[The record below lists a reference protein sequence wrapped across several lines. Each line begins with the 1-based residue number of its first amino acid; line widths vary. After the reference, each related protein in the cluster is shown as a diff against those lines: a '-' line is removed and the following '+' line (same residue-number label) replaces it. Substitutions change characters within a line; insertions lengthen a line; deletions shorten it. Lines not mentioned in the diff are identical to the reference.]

1 MTKIKKPIN
10 GKSPISEKAGSIFP
24 LGKDLRFQRWVIAVV
39 MSLTLSLILYPQ
51 IIPRTHPEY
60 REGSIATKNIKADR
74 DFLVED
80 RASTKQKK
88 LIEIEKIRPIYDYD
102 RDMPAKTGIILA
114 KAFLTAGEDYRNAD
128 AKKGP
133 DFDKKLRSD
142 FEKLARIK
150 LTVSEYKSLYSYKFS
165 FDICNDAVKLIYM
178 VYNSGPVSDATIK
191 SIIRDKGITIRD
203 IKTQEEREEN
213 DLSSILIMNDAYD
226 LILKHSK
233 TLLKDKPKS
242 IISVTVAL
250 AKKLVRPNLTFAK
263 NATETRKQLAWN
275 NIRPVFYK
283 VQKNEMIIR
292 EGEKITPSDLD
303 KLDILFQDQEGK
315 GMLNFSAFLGMFLT
329 ILLLSFILYKTFEN
343 FLKSLRNT
351 NTDMLFLSI
360 TMILQLLLAKAGIFI
375 CESIEYTFNIVPA
388 YTAFYAIPFTV
399 GAMLVALLIT
409 SRMGLIFSV
418 GSSFLIAFLFE
429 EKMTIFLFS
438 FIGSVVAT
446 HRIVHCKQRSD
457 YFKTGLLIGVA
468 NTAIII
474 CFALLSGNLFT
485 TDTLIKLVMGM
496 AGGILSGI
504 IVSGIVPFFETLF
517 GYTTDIKL
525 LELANLNQPI
535 FQQMIMVAPGTY
547 YHSIVVASMVEA
559 AAEVINANSLLAK
572 VSAYYHDIGKMKKP
586 IYYIENQQNWE
597 NKHDSLTPQMSSL
610 VIISHVKDGCALAD
624 EYKLGRPIKDII
636 RQHHGTSIVSY
647 FYEKAKKDKDISGQS
662 TTLESDFR
670 YPGPKP
676 LSKEAGLVLLGDVIE
691 ASSRA
696 LKDPTPSRI
705 KNHVVTR
712 IRQVLAEG
720 QLDESELTLRDLS
733 KIGESFNRILTG
745 IFHHRIDYSEPSIEV
760 NGGSKENNAGISKK
774 SARKNK
780 IRRLKDTELSIEDF
794 REGQL

>member
-24 LGKDLRFQRWVIAVV
+24 LGKDLRFQRWIIAVV
-39 MSLTLSLILYPQ
+39 MSLILALILYPQ
-51 IIPRTHPEY
+51 IIHRTHPEFKV
-60 REGSIATKNIKADR
+60 GTIATKNIKADR

-80 RASTKQKK
+80 RASTKQKR

-102 RDMPAKTGIILA
+102 RDMPAKIGIILA

-128 AKKGP
+128 VKKDP
-133 DFDKKLRSD
+133 DFNKKLRSD

-150 LTVSEYKSLYSYKFS
+150 LTDIEYKTLYGYKFS
-165 FDICNDAVKLIYM
+165 FDICNDVVKLIYM
-178 VYNSGPVSDATIK
+178 IYNSGPVSNKTIK

-203 IKTQEEREEN
+203 IKTQEERVEN
-213 DLSSILIMNDAYD
+213 DLSSMLIMNDAYD
-226 LILKHSK
+226 LILTHSK
-233 TLLKDKPKS
+233 TVLKDKSKRV
-242 IISVTVAL
+242 ISVTVAL
-250 AKKLVRPNLTFAK
+250 AKKLIRPNLTFAK
-263 NATETRKQLAWN
+263 NATETRKQLAWT

-474 CFALLSGNLFT
+474 CFTLLSGNLFT
-485 TDTLIKLVMGM
+485 TDTLIKLVMGI

-547 YHSIVVASMVEA
+547 HHSIVVASMVEA
-559 AAEVINANSLLAK
+559 AAEAINANSLLAK

-624 EYKLGRPIKDII
+624 EYKLGRPIIDII

-647 FYEKAKKDKDISGQS
+647 FYEKAKKDKDIAGQS
-662 TTLESDFR
+662 TLESDFR

-696 LKDPTPSRI
+696 LNDPTPSRI

-745 IFHHRIDYSEPSIEV
+745 IFHHRIDYSEPLMET
-760 NGGSKENNAGISKK
+760 NGGVKGNNAGISKK

-780 IRRLKDTELSIEDF
+780 NRRFKDTELSLQDF
-794 REGQL
+794 KEG